1 MRITTSPIRPTRYV
15 VAGLLG
21 CALAFGGAPAIAEAA
36 TSSDIQAEL
45 DAAQAQLA
53 EYNRAAAQA
62 GAELDKASYDLD
74 QTRQQIEEVQGK
86 IEEQRVELA
95 GAQVSLSNSLAGQYK
110 AGSVSLLDMVLGAT
124 SFEDLVSR
132 VTYANKVSESFEASI
147 SEVRELQAELEASEA
162 ELTAKEDEQ
171 EKQVSDLEVKM
182 VSSQQAEQEAE
193 QYVNSL
199 SSDLREALAAEEAAR
214 QEASRLEAERLAAE
228 EAAKQEAANQG
239 STSTSEPSQDTSQP
253 SGQPSTPEPPSTDSG
268 TSSSRPS
275 QDSGNQAPSTPNNGG
290 STLGETAVYWAK
302 TQLGKPYGHDNDGT
316 NWDCN
321 GLTHWAWAQA
331 GYSIP
336 VASGHYGYGQ
346 FQYMKNS
353 GRWVTSVS
361 QLKPGDLVFYS
372 YDGGVTTYHVAM
384 YIGNYQVIHSN
395 GWGSGVVITGIY
407 YDTGFCGG
415 GTP

>member
-1 MRITTSPIRPTRYV
+1 MRITKSNIRPSRV
-15 VAGLLG
+15 LVAGLVG
-21 CALAFGGAPAIAEAA
+21 CALVLGGTPTAVHAQ
-36 TSSDIQAEL
+36 TSSDLQSQLEE
-45 DAAQAQLA
+45 AQAQLE
-53 EYNRAAAQA
+53 EYKRAAAQA
-62 GAELDKASYDLD
+62 GADLDKASYDLE
-74 QTRQQIEEVQGK
+74 QTRQQIEEVEAQ
-86 IEEQRVELA
+86 IEEKRAELA
-95 GAQVSLSNSLAGQYK
+95 EAQGNLSDTLSTQYK

-124 SFEDLVSR
+124 SFDDLVSR
-132 VTYANKVSESFEASI
+132 VTYANKISDSFQSSI
-147 SEVRELQAELEASEA
+147 SEVRELQEELEASQA
-162 ELTAKEDEQ
+162 ELAEK
-171 EKQVSDLEVKM
+171 EKQQEQQVSELQEQKSVSD
-182 VSSQQAEQEAE
+182 QAEAEAE

-199 SSDLREALAAEEAAR
+199 SAELREALAAEEAAR
-214 QEASRLEAERLAAE
+214 QEASRQEAERLAAE
-228 EAAKQEAANQG
+228 EAEKNQG
-239 STSTSEPSQDTSQP
+239 SGGGSQSQGGGSNNGGSNSGGSNSGGGSAPSAP
-253 SGQPSTPEPPSTDSG
+253 SGGGS
-268 TSSSRPS
+268 
-275 QDSGNQAPSTPNNGG
+275 APNTGG

-331 GYSIP
+331 GYTIP
-336 VASGHYGYGQ
+336 ASSGTYGYGQ

-372 YDGGVTTYHVAM
+372 YDGGATTYHVAM